1 MKGDPVSCGFTVA
14 VDDREKLPY
23 SFTTLHANARQGGGL
38 LLIPTARKR
47 LALGDYSIEGHEDAV
62 AIERKSLDDLDQ
74 SLPRRVH
81 FVGRLERMN
90 ERKFAA
96 VVIEATWLQIASEP
110 PSCSRM
116 NPLSVVRSLFA
127 WTVRFPRVHWI
138 PAGSRAAGE
147 AITYRLLEAFHRD
160 PIKCLQI
167 QPTEC

>member
-1 MKGDPVSCGFTVA
+1 MQQRL
-14 VDDREKLPY
+14 DDREKLPY
-23 SFTTLHANARQGGGL
+23 SFMTLHANARQGGGL
-38 LLIPTARKR
+38 LFVPTARKG

-74 SLPRRVH
+74 SLPRRVN

-110 PSCSRM
+110 PYRSRM

-127 WTVRFPRVHWI
+127 WTVRYPRVPWV
-138 PAGSRAAGE
+138 PAGARAAGE
-147 AITYRLLEAFHRD
+147 AITYQLLEAFNRNH
-160 PIKCLQI
+160 IKCIQI
-167 QPTEC
+167 RATDC